1 MHIEIPRKMLKTG
14 HEMPQ
19 VGLGTWKLT
28 GEDCRRAVRM
38 ALAMGYNHIDTADV
52 YGNHRDIAPAL
63 KGTDRDGLW
72 ITSKVNRGSLRYD
85 DVLATCEK
93 NLEELGV
100 DYLDLYLIHWP
111 DPEVP
116 MAETFRALGRLVDEG
131 MTRTIGV
138 SNFMVEHLTEALA
151 VAETPIVNN
160 QIKFNPA
167 HQPWEVVEL
176 CREHEIAVTA
186 YSPLM
191 HGDAPGHQVLQE
203 IAREVGRT
211 PAQVALRWLLQQEMI
226 VIPKATSEQHLRENL
241 DILDW
246 ELTPE
251 QAERIRT
258 LAE

>member
-1 MHIEIPRKMLKTG
+1 MDVEIPRETLKTG
-14 HEMPQ
+14 HEMPR
-19 VGLGTWKLT
+19 VGLGTWQLT
-28 GEDCRRAVRM
+28 GEDCLRAVPM
-38 ALAMGYNHIDTADV
+38 ALAMGYDHIDTADV
-52 YGNHRDIAPAL
+52 YGNHREIAPAL
-63 KGTDRDGLW
+63 RDIDRESLW

-93 NLEELGV
+93 NLGELGV

-111 DPEVP
+111 DPDVP

-131 MTRTIGV
+131 MTRAIGV

-151 VAETPIVNN
+151 VAEAPIVNN

-176 CREHEIAVTA
+176 CREHGIAVTA

-191 HGDAPGHQVLQE
+191 RGDAAGHDVLQE
-203 IAREVGRT
+203 IAREVERT
-211 PAQVALRWLLQQEMI
+211 PVQVALRWLLQQQMI

-241 DILDW
+241 QLFDFHIS
-246 ELTPE
+246 PE
-251 QAERIRT
+251 QDARIRA
-258 LAE
+258 LA

>member
-1 MHIEIPRKMLKTG
+1 MEDLDIPRVTLNTG
-14 HEMPQ
+14 HQMPR

-28 GEDCRRAVRM
+28 GEDCLRAVPL
-38 ALAMGYNHIDTADV
+38 ALAMGYDHIDTADV
-52 YGNHRDIAPAL
+52 YGNHREIAPAL
-63 KGTDRDGLW
+63 RGVDRESIW

-85 DVLATCEK
+85 DVLATCER
-93 NLEELGV
+93 NLGELEI

-111 DPEVP
+111 DPDVP
-116 MAETFRALGRLVDEG
+116 MEETFRALGRLVDEG

-151 VAETPIVNN
+151 VAEVPIVNN
-160 QIKFNPA
+160 QIKFNPT

-176 CREHEIAVTA
+176 CREHDIAVTA

-191 HGDAPGHQVLQE
+191 HGDAPGHEVLRE

-211 PAQVALRWLLQQEMI
+211 PAQVALRWLLQQDMI

-246 ELTPE
+246 ELSSE
-251 QAERIRT
+251 QAERIRA
-258 LAE
+258 LA